1 MTLNPGCASLLLLSC
16 SVLSDSCDPM
26 DCSLPGSSVHGVFQ
40 ARILEWVVISFF
52 DPRIKPMSPTL
63 AGGFFTT
70 ELPGKPHVSLHT
82 VNKPTCKG
90 QQHSGLA
97 HYAAGT
103 LPQLTPGTRDMVRL
117 FYGHHPN
124 ILNVRKQF
132 FCFVL
137 FCSVLAGSG
146 VGAIITD
153 RPTPGQGTRS
163 YILQLRP
170 GKAKKLAWPNKL
182 KKKKKTLSSRPQIYK
197 WLKGQLIV
205 RVY

>member
-40 ARILEWVVISFF
+40 ARILEWVVISFS

-82 VNKPTCKG
+82 VNKPTCKS

-117 FYGHHPN
+117 FYAP
-124 ILNVRKQF
+124 
-132 FCFVL
+132 
-137 FCSVLAGSG
+137 
-146 VGAIITD
+146 
-153 RPTPGQGTRS
+153 
-163 YILQLRP
+163 
-170 GKAKKLAWPNKL
+170 
-182 KKKKKTLSSRPQIYK
+182 TLSHPLSPSSPACKVWPGTSSSSIR
-197 WLKGQLIV
+197 
-205 RVY
+205 RTC